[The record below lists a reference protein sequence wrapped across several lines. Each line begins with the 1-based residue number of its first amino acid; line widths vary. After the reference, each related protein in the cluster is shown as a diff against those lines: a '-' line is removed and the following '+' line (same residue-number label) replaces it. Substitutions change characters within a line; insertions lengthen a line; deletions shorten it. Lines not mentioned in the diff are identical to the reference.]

1 MTDKN
6 KIPEPE
12 RSSGNEVACND
23 LLAELSQKALD
34 QCVEIFNDYA
44 VEEVRCLPPSVV
56 LAWEIGSNAALAIE
70 MEKFKIK
77 KEPTSFMGFLRF
89 LRNLN

>member
-1 MTDKN
+1 MSENKN
-6 KIPEPE
+6 TGTQEP
-12 RSSGNEVACND
+12 SSGNEVGCDD

-34 QCVEIFNDYA
+34 QCVEIFNDYT
-44 VEEVRCLPPSVV
+44 VEEVRCLPPPVV
-56 LAWEIGSNAALAIE
+56 LAWEIGSEAALAIE